1 MLFFFYIIY
10 LRFGGPPRV
19 KELDGFAAGLA
30 APPAPVVPVADLVGT
45 FDLAPGRGNLTPNA
59 RSNLVMM
66 AGFGTAFPDSYSATT
81 CGFSLIAVAKSF
93 CVNFFAVRA

>member
-1 MLFFFYIIY
+1 M
-10 LRFGGPPRV
+10 
-19 KELDGFAAGLA
+19 DGFAAGLA
-30 APPAPVVPVADLVGT
+30 APPAPVVPVALVGI

-59 RSNLVMM
+59 RSNLVMI
-66 AGFGTAFPDSYSATT
+66 AGFGAAFPDSYSPTT